1 MLVLTRKRDESIMIG
16 DDIKIIVV
24 DVRGDQVKLGIDAP
38 RHIPV
43 HREEVYKEIQEENR
57 RAALKGTQDLSLLD
71 EVFRRPGEAH
81 SRHNEVTPHD
91 RADAP
96 SPRMTGLPGNS
107 GQSDK
112 TSG

>member
-16 DDIKIIVV
+16 DDIKIIIV

-57 RAALKGTQDLSLLD
+57 RAALKESADLAALD
-71 EVFRRPGEAH
+71 RVLRRPVPA
-81 SRHNEVTPHD
+81 
-91 RADAP
+91 
-96 SPRMTGLPGNS
+96 
-107 GQSDK
+107 SDDEN
-112 TSG
+112 

>member
-57 RAALKGTQDLSLLD
+57 RAALKEAPDLSALGRVLRGPAEKPD
-71 EVFRRPGEAH
+71 G
-81 SRHNEVTPHD
+81 
-91 RADAP
+91 DA
-96 SPRMTGLPGNS
+96 
-107 GQSDK
+107 
-112 TSG
+112 